1 MNTSK
6 WHPERQARGIVDKI
20 IAPALD
26 TFAPNKDGKSLDEW
40 LDSARGEW
48 GGVEDFLVSLVDALG
63 LGAGDYVHALAG
75 VEGAP
80 ELVAGAIGKG
90 CDIDTALR
98 SAYETELEQAVREEV
113 ARRYGGWR

>member
-6 WHPERQARGIVDKI
+6 WHPERQARDIVNVI
-20 IAPALD
+20 ITPALE
-26 TFAPNKDGKSLDEW
+26 TILGNEGGKAFDEW
-40 LDSARGEW
+40 LDSARGEP
-48 GGVEDFLVSLVDALG
+48 GGLESLIVSLLDALG
-63 LGAGDYVHALAG
+63 LGAGDYANALEG
-75 VEGAP
+75 VDGAP

-98 SAYETELEQAVREEV
+98 SAYETKLEQAVREEV